1 MQVAESL
8 PQKPAWR
15 AGPFAALSLA
25 IVIML
30 ASIAVLDLTGGP
42 ISDTSG
48 VVQEMTKGPD
58 GFATVV
64 LANGTR
70 VKAAIGRGFN
80 PRAGD
85 EVEVVIREKTMTGP
99 RSYVVVGPKEMHN
112 K

>member
-1 MQVAESL
+1 MQAAESL
-8 PQKPAWR
+8 PQKTAWR

-25 IVIML
+25 IAIML

-48 VVQEMTKGPD
+48 VVQEVSKGAD
-58 GFATVV
+58 GFATVL

-70 VKAAIGRGFN
+70 VEAGIGRGFD
-80 PRAGD
+80 PRPGD
-85 EVEVVIREKTMTGP
+85 EVEVVIHEKTMNGP